1 MLFVFSACSV
11 FQIFANFCLFLMNWK
26 NSVKVKNST
35 KLDKFAKFVDIYNII
50 TDLNAGDFLIFN
62 CSPTAAL
69 HRTPPMLFSV
79 ETKKSLFKDIIF
91 KSYQRSFKSIS
102 QNFPSLNIMSE
113 CLLRVHITA
122 NVVTWNN
129 KAWFPSRVISS

>member
-1 MLFVFSACSV
+1 M
-11 FQIFANFCLFLMNWK
+11 
-26 NSVKVKNST
+26 KNST

-79 ETKKSLFKDIIF
+79 ETKKSLFKNIIF
-91 KSYQRSFKSIS
+91 ENYQRSFKSTS

-113 CLLRVHITA
+113 YMLHLHIKV
-122 NVVTWNN
+122 NVVT
-129 KAWFPSRVISS
+129 